1 MPRDLAE
8 FLKNFLLEE
17 KPSQEVLA
25 LYLYGS
31 ALREDLRLDSD
42 IDIGLLTEPKLSAD
56 KRLLL
61 VEEVIYLISKA
72 LKEINLEREVS
83 VCEMR
88 GEMVPLPLLFSIVT
102 EGKLIY
108 ERGDIEAHLKRVNF
122 ENYII
127 GAYIDFLPF
136 YRESLEEKYEYK
148 KRSLSF

>member
-1 MPRDLAE
+1 MQINLAE
-8 FLKNFLLEE
+8 FLKNFLLKER
-17 KPSQEVLA
+17 PPQEVLA

-31 ALREDLRLDSD
+31 ALREELRLDSD
-42 IDIGLLTEPKLSAD
+42 IDIGLLTEPGLSDD

-61 VEEVIYLISKA
+61 VEEIIYLISKA

-88 GEMVPLPLLFSIVT
+88 GERVPLSLLFSIVT

-108 ERGDIEAHLKRVNF
+108 EKDDKEAHLKRVNF

-127 GAYIDFLPF
+127 GAYIDFFPY
-136 YRESLEEKYEYK
+136 YRESLEEKYENTQ
-148 KRSLSF
+148 RSLSF